1 MLLSLL
7 TKIENAE
14 FSKIKELKISAYLK
28 KLIEESEELIA
39 IKEIKLTSDV
49 DKEVKI
55 KMDATLA
62 EILFSNLYQNSIK
75 HNIKNGSIKIILSE
89 NSFIIENTV
98 EIPQN
103 SPSLFFQRFKKNNQ
117 SSESLGLGLSIVKK
131 ICDISGFT
139 ITYDFDQE
147 SRVHRIH
154 IDF

>member
-1 MLLSLL
+1 M
-7 TKIENAE
+7 
-14 FSKIKELKISAYLK
+14 
-28 KLIEESEELIA
+28 IA

-89 NSFIIENTV
+89 NSFIIENTG